1 MIRIL
6 ELVGLLAPLAGLA
19 LLIVYRRTTPRASL
33 VLALSGCALA
43 MLGVLVGFLGRRAL
57 PLGSLHGGGF
67 AGMADLMSQVS
78 LLRLALL
85 GVAAA
90 LLAVAALQGRPGRAR
105 RSGRATALPWL
116 AAGAVLLGIG
126 LVVTVPV
133 TGLEHELT
141 GRDHEGLA
149 LLAGLIGET
158 VEFATLGLGILA
170 LTVAVTTGR
179 RSEDAGT
186 GRRSSRDPA
195 VIVVDTARSAWAT
208 FRTLRR

>member
-1 MIRIL
+1 
-6 ELVGLLAPLAGLA
+6 
-19 LLIVYRRTTPRASL
+19 
-33 VLALSGCALA
+33 
-43 MLGVLVGFLGRRAL
+43 RRAL

-90 LLAVAALQGRPGRAR
+90 LLAVAALQGRSGRAR
-105 RSGRATALPWL
+105 RSGRATALLWL

-179 RSEDAGT
+179 RGEDAGT

-195 VIVVDTARSAWAT
+195 VVVVDSARSAWAT